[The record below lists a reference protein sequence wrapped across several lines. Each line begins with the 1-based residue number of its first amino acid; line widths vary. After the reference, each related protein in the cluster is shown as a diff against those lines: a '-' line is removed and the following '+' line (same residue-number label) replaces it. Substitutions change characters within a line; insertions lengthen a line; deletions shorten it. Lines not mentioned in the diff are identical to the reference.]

1 VTLTSTK
8 INQKEVKQYVGLTR
22 SQFTDKE
29 LTSYEQQGRKAILDN
44 VAHMDILPT
53 AQANAARV
61 LVPMLTQ
68 MGYREENITI
78 AFRRNLN
85 IQQLINS
92 SLEK

>member
-1 VTLTSTK
+1 
-8 INQKEVKQYVGLTR
+8 
-22 SQFTDKE
+22 
-29 LTSYEQQGRKAILDN
+29 
-44 VAHMDILPT
+44 
-53 AQANAARV
+53 
-61 LVPMLTQ
+61 MLTQ